1 MAKNCMKCKNW
12 CSDAEVLCSIHGWT
26 GCSIKGPNSCDCDD
40 FEPAVE
46 SNDGWELVNKIY
58 KHCDK
63 ECWYGGGDDIRDGMD
78 YVYKEIMGIIDEYK
92 GKK

>member
-1 MAKNCMKCKNW
+1 MIERCACLNCGHKI
-12 CSDAEVLCSIHGWT
+12 SEVEI
-26 GCSIKGPNSCDCDD
+26 DCDINGRIAARPECD
-40 FEPAVE
+40 NFEPRKDT
-46 SNDGWELVNKIY
+46 NDGWDLVDKIY